1 MVTRTNASQM
11 MLNSEEEEVLQR
23 PTHSQPEIL
32 CPSVNDVPVRKAAR
46 KVADEYLNLSQK
58 IGSKEQLDK
67 YVEDY
72 EIFNG
77 KGQPVE

>member
-1 MVTRTNASQM
+1 M
-11 MLNSEEEEVLQR
+11 MLNSEEEVLER
-23 PTHSQPEIL
+23 PIHSQPEIL
-32 CPSVNDVPVRKAAR
+32 CPSVNDAPVRKAVR

-77 KGQPVE
+77 KGRSIE

>member
-1 MVTRTNASQM
+1 M
-11 MLNSEEEEVLQR
+11 MLNSEEEVLER
-23 PTHSQPEIL
+23 PIHSQPEIL
-32 CPSVNDVPVRKAAR
+32 CPSVNDAPVRKAVR